1 MPATPASNLTARL
14 ARAGW
19 FAWAAGALATL
30 ACALALLGVQALASE
45 ATPFFYGDVVET
57 PLPAPASAA
66 EAEKESL
73 DRDWALVPPMQFEAG
88 VPLAAADTVRP
99 LRPQFQAPPPQRPP
113 RASV

>member
-1 MPATPASNLTARL
+1 MPATRAPSLIARL
-14 ARAGW
+14 AQGGW
-19 FAWAAGALATL
+19 FAWAAGVLATL
-30 ACALALLGVQALASE
+30 ACALALLGVQVLAGE

-66 EAEKESL
+66 EAERESL
-73 DRDWALVPPMQFEAG
+73 DRDWALVPPMQFETG
-88 VPLAAADTVRP
+88 VPVAAADTVRP

>member
-1 MPATPASNLTARL
+1 MPPASAPTLIARL
-14 ARAGW
+14 AQGGW
-19 FAWAAGALATL
+19 FAWAVGVLATL
-30 ACALALLGVQALASE
+30 ACALGLLGVQVLAGE

-73 DRDWALVPPMQFEAG
+73 DRDWALVPPMQFEIR
-88 VPLAAADTVRP
+88 VPLAAADTVRS

-113 RASV
+113 RVSV